1 MPWTVLAGAAGGPA
15 PLVRDIGLCVL
26 LAGLLTLLFNRLRIP
41 SIAGLL
47 AAGMFLGP
55 EYLGR
60 PFGGDFKGIISDRG
74 NIETIANLGLVFL
87 LFLIGL
93 EIDLRKLLKS
103 GRALIVTGIAQFPL
117 CVGFGVAVGLAA
129 ASSGIS
135 FLQGEFVPLYLGF
148 TAACSSTLLVVRILQ
163 KKQRVD
169 TVVGRISIG
178 VLIFQDMWAI
188 IVLAIQPNILAPEL
202 SSVIGTF
209 CGILALAAIAV
220 VAARYLFLTAFSW
233 IARSPEL
240 ILVTAMAWCFGLG
253 LLGSNLGTILSIFGL
268 HVQVS
273 VSLEMGAL
281 IAGASIASFPY
292 SAQVVSKV
300 GVVQEFF
307 ITLFFVGLG
316 MQIPRPE
323 TAAPLLLALAIVALA
338 FLSRAL
344 VFFPLMFFNGL
355 DRRTSVVASTLL
367 LPISEFC
374 LVIAYLGMN
383 YGHVSREFV
392 GGVIFAFVATALLSP
407 AALAIGDHVHEGL
420 GPLLSRLGL
429 HAPKGASDEDR
440 AGREAPDVVL
450 LGFHRVASSLVH
462 EIGAQHPDLR
472 SRITVVD
479 YNAGIHRE
487 IKKRGVHV
495 EYGDLSSSDVL
506 QHAGVGAAKVILC
519 TIPDELLKGTSNL
532 RLVRGLRSMG
542 SQAIIV
548 VNALTTAS
556 VEELYE
562 AGADFVYV
570 PRVET
575 AAGLVPVLS
584 AALGGNMAEFRK
596 AYDERFGPFPARDEV
611 LP

>member
-240 ILVTAMAWCFGLG
+240 ILVTAMAW
-253 LLGSNLGTILSIFGL
+253 
-268 HVQVS
+268 
-273 VSLEMGAL
+273 
-281 IAGASIASFPY
+281 
-292 SAQVVSKV
+292 
-300 GVVQEFF
+300 
-307 ITLFFVGLG
+307 
-316 MQIPRPE
+316 
-323 TAAPLLLALAIVALA
+323 
-338 FLSRAL
+338 
-344 VFFPLMFFNGL
+344 
-355 DRRTSVVASTLL
+355 
-367 LPISEFC
+367 
-374 LVIAYLGMN
+374 
-383 YGHVSREFV
+383 
-392 GGVIFAFVATALLSP
+392 
-407 AALAIGDHVHEGL
+407 
-420 GPLLSRLGL
+420 
-429 HAPKGASDEDR
+429 
-440 AGREAPDVVL
+440 
-450 LGFHRVASSLVH
+450 
-462 EIGAQHPDLR
+462 
-472 SRITVVD
+472 
-479 YNAGIHRE
+479 
-487 IKKRGVHV
+487 
-495 EYGDLSSSDVL
+495 
-506 QHAGVGAAKVILC
+506 
-519 TIPDELLKGTSNL
+519 
-532 RLVRGLRSMG
+532 
-542 SQAIIV
+542 
-548 VNALTTAS
+548 
-556 VEELYE
+556 
-562 AGADFVYV
+562 
-570 PRVET
+570 
-575 AAGLVPVLS
+575 
-584 AALGGNMAEFRK
+584 
-596 AYDERFGPFPARDEV
+596 
-611 LP
+611 